1 MLLRNDLLHYPQ
13 PSARTVRVL
22 WIDPG
27 QRHAYVYDVCART
40 ADVVLVQLPDLL
52 DDLRAGRA
60 SVLPADPYL
69 MVVSQELL
77 PPKYLQLRARA
88 WQIIAALVAQEPDI
102 YDPRQ
107 RGQMI
112 ARATAEHQVSHP
124 TVYRY
129 LRRYWQ
135 RGQTPNALLP
145 DYCNS
150 GGKGKVRQS
159 SEGVKRGRP
168 RKNGADA
175 GPGVNADEEVR
186 RVFRVAIA
194 RYAAGHRKFSRLGAY
209 RQMLDEFFAER
220 HIDPA
225 SGRVQAAPQ
234 RSAAMLPTF
243 GQFNYWLDH
252 DHDHPPEVA
261 RRHGGAAPPTM
272 AAAGQRHAGPA
283 ASALAV
289 AAGAAAR
296 AQVYPVAG
304 AQAGPAPGAQVDPA
318 AGTQVDPAAGTEA
331 DPAAGV
337 ARAAWRSIGDRP
349 GASYR
354 LDVVCADVQL
364 VSRADRA
371 QAIGRPHLYVVQDTY
386 SGLVTGIHV
395 GLGPAD
401 WPQAML
407 ALAGCCID
415 KQRYCQQFG
424 RRIEA
429 AQWPG
434 RHLPDILFA
443 AAPIAGLAGAEWGDF
458 GTLHTNF
465 NLRCVTADHGPGNWQ
480 QVLARRFRL
489 LAPELVQGAHAAGK
503 PCRLDGVLDVA
514 QLTRIVI
521 DCILYYNNCQGSDG
535 SPAPAV
541 LWHWGTQHR
550 GGALKTYP
558 EHLVRCS
565 LMPVAPALVGSD
577 GLHFAGSIYTCA
589 RAVQERWY
597 DRARQRGGWQV
608 KVAYDPSSL
617 DTIYLLDTAAPR
629 QFHACHLADASGVR
643 HHLSAVE
650 MAYLP
655 AAVAVGEPAASAG
668 TRSNARAQFSFAG

>member
-27 QRHAYVYDVCART
+27 QRHAYVYDVAARS
-40 ADVVLVQLPDLL
+40 AEVELVQLPALL
-52 DDLRAGRA
+52 ADLRDGRA

-69 MVVSQELL
+69 MVVSQEML

-88 WQIIAALVAQEPDI
+88 WEIIAPLVAQEPDI
-102 YDPRQ
+102 YDARR

-124 TVYRY
+124 TIYRY

-159 SEGVKRGRP
+159 SEGIKRGRP
-168 RKNGADA
+168 RKNGADD
-175 GPGVNADEEVR
+175 GPGLNADEDIR
-186 RVFRVAIA
+186 RIFRVAIA
-194 RYAAGHRKFSRLGAY
+194 RYAASHDKFSRLGAY
-209 RQMLDEFFAER
+209 QQMLDDFFIER
-220 HIDPA
+220 RIDPA

-234 RSAAMLPTF
+234 RRAVMLPTF

-252 DHDHPPEVA
+252 DDDRPPEVA
-261 RRHGGAAPPTM
+261 RRSS
-272 AAAGQRHAGPA
+272 GPGPGSGSGPGSGT
-283 ASALAV
+283 SAI
-289 AAGAAAR
+289 AGAVPAS
-296 AQVYPVAG
+296 PW
-304 AQAGPAPGAQVDPA
+304 PSAPG
-318 AGTQVDPAAGTEA
+318 
-331 DPAAGV
+331 
-337 ARAAWRSIGDRP
+337 RP
-349 GASYR
+349 GASYQ
-354 LDVVCADVQL
+354 LDVVCAEVQL
-364 VSRADRA
+364 VSRADLE

-386 SGLVTGIHV
+386 SRMITGIHV
-395 GLGPAD
+395 GLGPAS
-401 WPQAML
+401 WSQAML
-407 ALAGCCID
+407 ALANCGAD
-415 KQRYCQQFG
+415 KQRYSQHYG

-434 RHLPDILFA
+434 CHLPDTLFV
-443 AAPIAGLAGAEWGDF
+443 AAPLAALAGAEWGDG
-458 GTLHTNF
+458 GTLRTNF
-465 NLRCVTADHGPGNWQ
+465 NLRCIAAEQGAGDWQ
-480 QVLARRFRL
+480 EVLARRFRL
-489 LAPELVQGAHAAGK
+489 LAPDVAGGVANAVGA

-514 QLTRIVI
+514 QFTRIVI
-521 DCILYYNNCQGSDG
+521 DCILYYNSRQ
-535 SPAPAV
+535 PAPDAATPAA
-541 LWHWGTQHR
+541 LWDWGVEHR

-565 LMPVAPALVGSD
+565 LMPVATAIVGCD
-577 GLHFAGSIYTCA
+577 GIHFADSIYTCA

-597 DRARQRGGWQV
+597 ERARQRGSWQV
-608 KVAYDPSSL
+608 KVAHDPSNL
-617 DTIYLLDTAAPR
+617 DTIYLLDAAAPM

-643 HHLSAVE
+643 RHLSAVE

-655 AAVAVGEPAASAG
+655 AAVAVTAPALATVRTNVPALV
-668 TRSNARAQFSFAG
+668 SFAG